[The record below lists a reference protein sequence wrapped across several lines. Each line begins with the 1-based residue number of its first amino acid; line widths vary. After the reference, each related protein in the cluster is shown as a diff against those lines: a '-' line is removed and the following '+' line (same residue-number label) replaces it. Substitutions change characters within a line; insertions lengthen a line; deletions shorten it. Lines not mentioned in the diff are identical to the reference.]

1 MLNLKARGRQMAA
14 FTLALAVGVPVA
26 WACTTDY
33 DGIIA
38 AVDWSDVVT
47 GIVAV
52 AALIAAVLVVMKG
65 SRMLLRMIG
74 R

>member
-1 MLNLKARGRQMAA
+1 MGRLRNVLASVLSLVAVFGMQAA
-14 FTLALAVGVPVA
+14 SAASPYAAIET
-26 WACTTDY
+26 
-33 DGIIA
+33 

-47 GIVAV
+47 GIVAI
-52 AALIAAVLVVMKG
+52 AALVAAVLVVMRG